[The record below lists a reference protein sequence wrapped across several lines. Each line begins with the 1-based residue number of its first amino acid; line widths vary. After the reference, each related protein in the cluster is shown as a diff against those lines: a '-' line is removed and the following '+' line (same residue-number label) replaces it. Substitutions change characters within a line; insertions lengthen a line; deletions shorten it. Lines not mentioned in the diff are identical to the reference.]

1 MNRSFT
7 NRCACIVLF
16 VFIALLG
23 FGAIAEAAQSG
34 KASNSGIEKELK
46 ELKAELKS
54 LQGQLRKLNEEG
66 SAADQDK
73 AQELM
78 DRIQGLRERITE
90 LEAKMASG
98 QTGN

>member
-7 NRCACIVLF
+7 VRFASIVLLLF
-16 VFIALLG
+16 VALIG
-23 FGAIAEAAQSG
+23 FSAAAEAAQSG
-34 KASNSGIEKELK
+34 KAPTSGIEKELK
-46 ELKAELKS
+46 GLKADLKS

-66 SAADQDK
+66 SAADQDR

-78 DRIQGLRERITE
+78 DRIQALRDRIAE
-90 LEAKMASG
+90 LEAKQASG